1 MKKKNV
7 RQLAFDALLKIEYEQ
22 AYSNLSIHHTIERG
36 WLNEKDSR
44 LFTELVYGT
53 VQRKLTLDYY
63 LSHFLTRKMKKKDE
77 WIIPL
82 LRMALY
88 QMVYLE
94 KIPEHAIV
102 FETVQIAKKK
112 GHKGLASLVNGVLR
126 SIQRKGL
133 PDIDKIEDDIK
144 RLSVKYSHP
153 EWLVS
158 TWIRQYGLETA
169 EKICEMNLQRPKVTA
184 RVNIRKTNRTDL
196 LSMLEKEGVAAEESR
211 LSLDGIVIQEGNVV
225 QTEAYQ
231 KGLLTIQDES
241 SMLVGRAVNPEKG
254 ETILDCCAAP
264 GGKTTHLAELMNC
277 EGTIVALD
285 VHEHKLSLIQQQL
298 ERLQLSNVSLYAL
311 DARRVRSKFPD
322 ESFDRILVDA
332 PCTGFGVIRRKPDIK
347 WKKTEQDVMEMSRI
361 QLEILEAVS
370 PLLKKGGT
378 LVYSTCTLDK
388 RENEQVIETFL
399 NRHDDFV
406 RDESLAE
413 RLPDELLPYMGDKRG
428 EIQILPQYFSSDGF
442 FIAAMRKKVGKIE

>member
-1 MKKKNV
+1 MTKKNV
-7 RQLAFDALLKIEYEQ
+7 RQLAFEALLKIEYEQ
-22 AYSNLSIHHTIERG
+22 AYSNLLIHHTIERG
-36 WLNEKDSR
+36 LLNEKDSR

-88 QMVYLE
+88 QMIFLE

-102 FETVQIAKKK
+102 YETVQIAKKK
-112 GHKGLASLVNGVLR
+112 GHQGLANLVNGVLR
-126 SIQRKGL
+126 NIQRRGL
-133 PDIDKIEDDIK
+133 PSIDAIPDRIK

-158 TWIRQYGLETA
+158 TWIRQYGIETT
-169 EKICEMNLQRPKVTA
+169 EKICETNLKRPKVTA
-184 RVNIRKTNRTDL
+184 RVNLRKTNRTAL
-196 LSMLEKEGVAAEESR
+196 LSMLKKEGVLAEESQ
-211 LSLDGIVIQEGNVV
+211 LSMDGIVIQAGNLV
-225 QTEAYQ
+225 QTEAFQ
-231 KGLLTIQDES
+231 QGLLTIQDES
-241 SMLVGRAVNPEKG
+241 SMLVGRAVNPQKG

-264 GGKTTHLAELMNC
+264 GGKTTHLAELMNG

-285 VHEHKLSLIQQQL
+285 VHEHKLNLIQQQL
-298 ERLQLSNVSLYAL
+298 ERLQLSNVSLHVL
-311 DARRVRSKFPD
+311 DARNVRSKFSD

-347 WKKTEQDVMEMSRI
+347 WKKTEQDVIEMSRI
-361 QLEILEAVS
+361 QLEILEAVA

-378 LVYSTCTLDK
+378 LIYSTCTLDK

-399 NRHDDFV
+399 NKHADFV
-406 RDESLAE
+406 RDEALAE
-413 RLPDELLPYMGDKRG
+413 RLPKQLLPYIEKRG

-442 FIAAMRKKVGKIE
+442 FIAAMRKKVGKIG